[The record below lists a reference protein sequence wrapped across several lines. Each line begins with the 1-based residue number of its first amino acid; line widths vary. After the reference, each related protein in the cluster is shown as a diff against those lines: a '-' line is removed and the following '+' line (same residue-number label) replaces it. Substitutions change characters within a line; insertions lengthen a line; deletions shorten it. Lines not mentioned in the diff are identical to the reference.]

1 MKKYILCVLTVLL
14 FGPALRAESTGEIL
28 TFPANPQKGFH
39 WGYALYLPKTI
50 DTSKKL
56 PILLTMNDSG
66 VFKSLEKL
74 EEKTRERLVR
84 NDHERQIADGVGVPM
99 LIPLVQRVSEAFNT
113 HDFNRA
119 IFISKEPSLK
129 QLDKQVLYMLQDARL
144 QLKKR
149 GIKTDKKF
157 LVAGFSSAGGFGWRW
172 TMLHPEKVLA
182 AAIGGELYPMLP
194 LETWKSTR
202 LIYPVGIADLE
213 EYTGKKFNK
222 KEWSKVPIFL
232 TNGAQ
237 DYNDPLPYPD
247 CFGNEDRAVSKEV
260 LGNGTCQ
267 ERWQKA
273 QEILLPLAPNV
284 QIHTYPNMEHETIW
298 QDEIEF
304 LKKHIHGGPLQSTV
318 PTDTSEYPSILPVRV
333 TALYF
338 GQDVP
343 LTHDRE
349 YLSDTDLLLQTRK
362 KIPFWVRYE
371 QTCKL
376 DIENNNHIVL
386 TDIPCRGMF
395 HESDNTYLQVPL
407 SQEQAEQ
414 LRSYKDRTFS
424 VRSHHPE
431 ILEIPENLTF
441 TVK

>member
-1 MKKYILCVLTVLL
+1 MKKLLCCIALL
-14 FGPALRAESTGEIL
+14 FCFGAVLRAESTGEIL
-28 TFPANPQKGFH
+28 TFPANPDKGFH
-39 WGYALYLPKTI
+39 WGYALYLPKTM

-56 PILLTMNDSG
+56 PILFTMNDSG
-66 VFKSLEKL
+66 ASENMQEAEQRTLERFSTNQH
-74 EEKTRERLVR
+74 EK
-84 NDHERQIADGVGVPM
+84 QIADGVGVPLLM
-99 LIPLVQRVSEAFNT
+99 PIIQRVRGEIDSHEW
-113 HDFNRA
+113 NRA
-119 IFISKEPSLK
+119 VFVMQEGPLK
-129 QLDKQVLYMLQDARL
+129 RLDLQVFAMLQDAKK

-149 GIKTDKKF
+149 GISTTKKF

-202 LIYPVGIADLE
+202 LIYPVGVGDLKE
-213 EYTGKKFNK
+213 FTEKKFNK
-222 KEWSKVPIFL
+222 NAWSKVPIFL
-232 TNGAQ
+232 TNGTQ

-247 CFGNEDRAVSKEV
+247 VFGEEERAISKEV
-260 LGNGTCQ
+260 LGSGTCQ
-267 ERWQKA
+267 ERWQQA

-304 LKKHIHGGPLQSTV
+304 LKKHMNGGPLQAIA
-318 PTDTSEYPSILPVRV
+318 PTDTSDYPSILPVRV

-338 GQDVP
+338 GQEAP
-343 LTHDRE
+343 LTRDRE

-362 KIPFWVRYE
+362 KIPFWVRYK
-371 QTCKL
+371 QTCEF

-386 TDIPCRGMF
+386 TDIPCRGTF
-395 HESDNTYLQVPL
+395 RESDHTYLQVL
-407 SQEQAEQ
+407 FSQDQIKQ

-431 ILEIPENLTF
+431 FIDIPENLTF